1 MGVRSASTKRELVMA
16 KNIPPRGDA
25 KNSAT
30 RMPVP
35 IVGRSALISSKGPLG
50 PDGDGGSW

>member
-1 MGVRSASTKRELVMA
+1 MA

-25 KNSAT
+25 KNAT
-30 RMPVP
+30 VRMAPP
-35 IVGRSALISSKGPLG
+35 IVGRSALISSRGPLG

>member
-1 MGVRSASTKRELVMA
+1 MA

-35 IVGRSALISSKGPLG
+35 IVGRSALMSSNGPLG
-50 PDGDGGSW
+50 PDGDGGS